1 MQEATIATAQRTMR
15 TCGDVNPL
23 PKSLEP
29 LPISRRNIW
38 FGLVCIGSY
47 MPYTRMLPATGVRH
61 IGQVCTADAQS
72 WHRQTCPHGS
82 KTIAG
87 TRSQQTTQVAC
98 AAAATAAAY
107 ALRSFSFRASN
118 VGRLPAFV
126 SQHACMTAHAASLH
140 SAGRCKRPPSLTTKL
155 ETSASASRSQYGTL
169 RTSRNR
175 CGTST
180 IPLSSHLCRARFV

>member
-107 ALRSFSFRASN
+107 ALRSFSFNASN
-118 VGRLPAFV
+118 VHLEGTRRVRLVRGEGRGV
-126 SQHACMTAHAASLH
+126 ST
-140 SAGRCKRPPSLTTKL
+140 
-155 ETSASASRSQYGTL
+155 
-169 RTSRNR
+169 
-175 CGTST
+175 
-180 IPLSSHLCRARFV
+180 